1 MLNELGVVVIVIY
14 VSIAGFRVLR
24 ERKKSRMKMANLV
37 RTTNRIANIKRK
49 EQQHKQLTREMI
61 AVMKDKTLAELGRAK
76 QEKTEYVNTTQMEV
90 PRWAA

>member
-49 EQQHKQLTREMI
+49 ALNQQSGLDSRKKSNTVRET
-61 AVMKDKTLAELGRAK
+61 K
-76 QEKTEYVNTTQMEV
+76 
-90 PRWAA
+90 